1 MLNLLLLFHK
11 IFFIYTYFFGVNL
24 RLIPNFYFILLM
36 ISPITYELS
45 IIFNKYEGF
54 SRKFNANFPIYLE
67 ENIASFI
74 VL

>member
-1 MLNLLLLFHK
+1 MPNLLLLFIRYFYLHL
-11 IFFIYTYFFGVNL
+11 FFGVNL
-24 RLIPNFYFILLM
+24 RLIPIFYFILLI

-45 IIFNKYEGF
+45 IIFNEYEVF
-54 SRKFNANFPIYLE
+54 YRKFNANFPIYLE